1 MYRLPEVLGAKERL
15 LYGFCGAIGWYGLTF
30 IFYHSFLPGS
40 IGLIPFLYFFF
51 RWVRKSLE
59 QKQLQRV
66 RHEFQEVI
74 QLLSGALRTGH
85 SAENAMS
92 EAAKQLQMMEGDS
105 CYMVGILNIMLA
117 RISIGE
123 PSEQVW
129 MEFANQCGLEE
140 IKEFAKAFALAKRSG
155 ASMPFILQKI
165 TNQLVL
171 KVQTKSQIETML
183 AGKKFEQKIM
193 NLMPAGIL
201 LYMSITS
208 PELLRVMYET
218 TSGRVIMTVCLSIYI
233 AAYLLSDRITQIPI

>member
-1 MYRLPEVLGAKERL
+1 MIGPKERL
-15 LYGFCGAIGWYGLTF
+15 LYGTCGVVGWYGLTF

-40 IGLIPFLYFFF
+40 IGLVPFLFFF
-51 RWVRKSLE
+51 FKWVRKSLE

-66 RHEFQEVI
+66 RHEFQELI

-218 TSGRVIMTVCLSIYI
+218 TSGRVIMTVCFSIYI